1 MKILLIGEYSW
12 SYVVGSSTQKVQINI
27 FEELKRNDSDVSFF
41 EINPHDSLFK
51 KLFGKI
57 SVSEKGIINGG
68 LFRFWFSGLTDFEIV
83 HLLSLRNYMLPFFPL
98 VFFKLKLLIIVH
110 DTLSFRSLIPKNLN
124 HFVRLLFIKFS
135 SGVFVFNKSDKELL
149 SKYRKNN
156 QVIFVIKQGINYE
169 SVQKYNK
176 GHASSS
182 TILFSGGLGKEY
194 KGLQFLRSALKKV
207 KCDFK
212 LIICGPNYSGVAD
225 EDYFGSLNEID
236 YYAILADAR
245 IVVVPSIYESFS
257 LTALEALSFG
267 IPVMLTEQCGIADYL
282 ISGNGCLVEAYGNV
296 DGLAKNIELLLTDD
310 SLWQKMSRD
319 AQLAASEFEWNK
331 IIPTYLNIYR
341 QVLDEKQ

>member
-12 SYVVGSSTQKVQINI
+12 SYVVGSSTQKVQRNI
-27 FEELKRNDSDVSFF
+27 FEQVKRNNSDVSFF

-51 KLFGKI
+51 KLFRKI
-57 SVSEKGIINGG
+57 SISEKGMINGG

-98 VFFKLKLLIIVH
+98 IFFKAKVLILIH
-110 DTLSFRSLIPKNLN
+110 DTLSIRNLIPKNFN

-135 SGVFVFNKSDKELL
+135 AGVFVFNKSDKELL
-149 SKYRKNN
+149 SKYRKNS
-156 QVIFVIKQGINYE
+156 QAIFVVRQGINYE
-169 SVQKYNK
+169 SLQKYK
-176 GHASSS
+176 KEHSSLS

-207 KCDFK
+207 KSDFK
-212 LIICGPNYSGVAD
+212 LVICGPNYSGVSD
-225 EDYFGSLNEID
+225 EDYFGSLKQID
-236 YYAILADAR
+236 YYAILANAR

-257 LTALEALSFG
+257 LTTLEALSFG
-267 IPVMLTEQCGIADYL
+267 IPVILTEQCGIADYL
-282 ISGNGCLVEAYGNV
+282 INGTGCFIEAYGNV

-319 AQLAASEFEWNK
+319 AQLAACEFDWSK

-341 QVLDEKQ
+341 QVIDEKQ